1 MEEKKVN
8 GLEDKLA
15 GMLRPVAPRREF
27 VRGLGSRI
35 QSLRRTVTK
44 ARSDTWQFI
53 LLALAG
59 ILSIGVLVAVA
70 GRALYNLL
78 GVRKQQSREM

>member
-1 MEEKKVN
+1 MEKKKVN

-15 GMLRPVAPRREF
+15 GMLRPVAPRKAF

-35 QSLRRTVTK
+35 QRLRRSVTQ

-53 LLALAG
+53 LLTLAG
-59 ILSIGVLVAVA
+59 VLSLGVLVAVA
-70 GRALYNLL
+70 GRALYSLL